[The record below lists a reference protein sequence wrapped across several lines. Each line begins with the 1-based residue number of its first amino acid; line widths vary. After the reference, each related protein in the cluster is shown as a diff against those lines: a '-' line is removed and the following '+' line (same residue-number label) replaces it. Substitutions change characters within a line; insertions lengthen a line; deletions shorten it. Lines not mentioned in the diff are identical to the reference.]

1 MKSILLASQNLGKV
15 KEINEIFND
24 GLFKILSLRG
34 IEDVPDVIED
44 GKTFETNARK
54 KAKEYYETFLIP
66 VIADD
71 SGLAV
76 EQLLDAPGVYSAR
89 YSGENATDEENNKKL
104 LSELNNHPEPHP
116 AKFVCSAVYYD
127 GKRFLVANDYV
138 SGQIIKEPRGTNG
151 FGYDPLFLPDGNSKT
166 SGELTLAE
174 KNQISHR
181 AKAFRKLKELIL
193 KETR

>member
-1 MKSILLASQNLGKV
+1 MKSILLASKNLGKV

-24 GLFKILSLRG
+24 GLFNILSLRG
-34 IEDVPDVIED
+34 IEDVPDVVED
-44 GKTFETNARK
+44 GKTFEANARK
-54 KAKEYYETFLIP
+54 KAKEYFETFFIP

-76 EQLLDAPGVYSAR
+76 EQLLDSPGVYSAR

-104 LSELNNHPEPHP
+104 LNELSNHPEPHS

-127 GKRFLVANDYV
+127 GKEFLVANDYV

-151 FGYDPLFLPDGNSKT
+151 FGYDPLFVPDGFTKT
-166 SGELTLAE
+166 SGELTIVE

-193 KETR
+193 AHTK